1 VNAGPVSIDLSG
13 KVAVVTG
20 AAAGIGRATAL
31 TLAAYGADLAACDR
45 DVPGLE
51 SLVAECPT
59 KCETAAL
66 DVRDIDAVQGFA
78 SDVGATYGGVDILV
92 NNAGGT
98 FVAGFQDL
106 SPKGDETLIRENL
119 LSAVWVTRAF
129 LDLLRDNGAII
140 NVTTI
145 EAHRAAPLYSVYAAA
160 KAGLE
165 NLTRTLALELG
176 GRGIRV
182 NSVAPDVIA
191 TPGVGDFADAAT
203 LPPLGRPGRAEEVAT
218 VIAFLASDLASYVTG
233 STVHVDGGNLAAAG
247 WRANPDG
254 GWSP

>member
-1 VNAGPVSIDLSG
+1 VTLDLVG

-31 TLAAYGADLAACDR
+31 VLASYGAAIAACDR
-45 DVPGLE
+45 DVPGLT
-51 SLVAECPT
+51 SLVDECPT
-59 KCETAAL
+59 KCQTAAL
-66 DVRDIDAVQGFA
+66 DVRDIDAVEGFA
-78 SDVGATYGGVDILV
+78 RDVGSAYDGIDVLV

-98 FVAGFQDL
+98 FAAPFIDL
-106 SPKGDETLIRENL
+106 SPKGDETLVRENL
-119 LSAVWVTRAF
+119 LSVVWVTRAF
-129 LDLLRDNGAII
+129 LPLMRDGGSII

-160 KAGLE
+160 KAGVE

-176 GRGIRV
+176 SRSIRV
-182 NSVAPDVIA
+182 NTVAPDVIV
-191 TPGVGDFADAAT
+191 TPGVGDFSDTAS
-203 LPPLGRPGRAEEVAT
+203 LPPLGRVGQATEVGN

-247 WRANPDG
+247 WRAQPEGN
-254 GWSP
+254 WST

>member
-1 VNAGPVSIDLSG
+1 MTLDFTGS
-13 KVAVVTG
+13 VAVVTG

-31 TLAAYGADLAACDR
+31 ALASYGASIAACDR

-51 SLVAECPT
+51 SLADECPT

-66 DVRDIDAVQGFA
+66 DVRDIDAVEGFA
-78 SDVGATYGGVDILV
+78 SDVRAAFGGIDVLV

-98 FVAGFQDL
+98 FIAPFMDL
-106 SPKGDETLIRENL
+106 SPKGDETLVRENL
-119 LSAVWVTRAF
+119 LSVVWVTRAF
-129 LDLLRDNGAII
+129 IPLLRDGGSIV

-145 EAHRAAPLYSVYAAA
+145 EAYRAAPEYSVYAAA
-160 KAGLE
+160 KAGVE
-165 NLTRTLALELG
+165 SLTRTLALELG

-182 NSVAPDVIA
+182 NAVAPDVIV
-191 TPGVGDFADAAT
+191 TPGVGDFSDATT
-203 LPPLGRPGRAEEVAT
+203 LPPLGRVGQAAEVAS

-247 WRANPDG
+247 WRARQDG
-254 GWSP
+254 GWST